1 MDFNEEGIMICVNDV
16 HPEKASYPI
25 EVTEEGIITCVRDE
39 QHKNTQSPINCMLL
53 LSLTTDKL
61 TFLKKQSPS
70 RALPLT
76 IFDDICIFGDL
87 ITSRIILMN

>member
-1 MDFNEEGIMICVNDV
+1 MHPLNAQLLMDCNEEGIVICVNDV

-61 TFLKKQSPS
+61 TF
-70 RALPLT
+70 
-76 IFDDICIFGDL
+76 
-87 ITSRIILMN
+87 